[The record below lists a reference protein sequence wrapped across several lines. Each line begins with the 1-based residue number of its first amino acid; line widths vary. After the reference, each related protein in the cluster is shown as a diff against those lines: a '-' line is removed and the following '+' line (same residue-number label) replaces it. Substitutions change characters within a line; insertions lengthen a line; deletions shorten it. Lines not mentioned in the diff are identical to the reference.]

1 MELQRIDDE
10 PCDAGPHIWQLE
22 ILEIVDRE
30 KQRLGR
36 ELHDGLCQT
45 LAGIAALSSVLARSL
60 AACAETGSA
69 AAAEEI
75 VSLLNDA
82 IGEVRDL
89 AQGLGPIGLTGAGL
103 PIELETLARNVS
115 HMHRA
120 CCTFTWDGRPTS
132 LRPESKAHLLR
143 IAQEA
148 ARNALAHGRADQID
162 VCLECA
168 GGSGLLSIRDNGVGL
183 SDDYRNRGGMGLH
196 TMEYRAGAV
205 GGCLTVARRPDGG
218 TLVACAFPLPP
229 GHDNREGVRDGLG
242 RTASA

>member
-1 MELQRIDDE
+1 MELQQIDDE

-89 AQGLGPIGLTGAGL
+89 AQGLGPIGLTAPVFRLSSRRWRATSATCTARAAPSPGTAARPASAQNPKRTCFGSRRKL
-103 PIELETLARNVS
+103 RAMRLLMVVPIRSMSVWNVPAD
-115 HMHRA
+115 RA
-120 CCTFTWDGRPTS
+120 C
-132 LRPESKAHLLR
+132 
-143 IAQEA
+143 
-148 ARNALAHGRADQID
+148 
-162 VCLECA
+162 
-168 GGSGLLSIRDNGVGL
+168 
-183 SDDYRNRGGMGLH
+183 
-196 TMEYRAGAV
+196 
-205 GGCLTVARRPDGG
+205 
-218 TLVACAFPLPP
+218 
-229 GHDNREGVRDGLG
+229 
-242 RTASA
+242 

>member
-1 MELQRIDDE
+1 MELQRIDDKM
-10 PCDAGPHIWQLE
+10 CDVGPHIWQRK
-22 ILEIVDRE
+22 ILEIVDSE

-60 AACAETGSA
+60 AACAEPGPA

-75 VSLLNDA
+75 VSLLNEA

-89 AQGLGPIGLTGAGL
+89 AQGLGPIGLSGAGL
-103 PIELETLARNVS
+103 PDGLETLARNVS

-120 CCTFTWDGRPTS
+120 CCTFTWDGRPTN
-132 LRPESKAHLLR
+132 LRPESKSHLLR

-162 VCLECA
+162 ICLECA
-168 GGSGLLSIRDNGVGL
+168 AASGLLSIRDNGVGL
-183 SDDYRNRGGMGLH
+183 SDDYRNRGGIGLH

-205 GGCLTVARRPDGG
+205 GGCLTVARRHNGG
-218 TLVACAFPLPP
+218 TLVACSFPLPLAD
-229 GHDNREGVRDGLG
+229 DNHKGVRDGLG
-242 RTASA
+242 RAASA